1 MRCVYVLMYKK
12 NGPMDVSVDKPYAVF
27 EDSITAEKMK
37 RDGDEIVKVPY
48 FSDEMPNVL
57 RINEDDLKNTPWTVT
72 WRNTDSWGREGS
84 TAKPPDYNVY
94 PKVTCSNKTVDE
106 HSWTNRS
113 D

>member
-12 NGPMDVSVDKPYAVF
+12 NGPMDVPVDRPYAVF

-37 RDGDEIVKVPY
+37 RDGDEVIKVPY

-72 WRNTDSWGREGS
+72 WRNTDLWDKEGS
-84 TAKPPDYNVY
+84 TAEPPNYNSY
-94 PKVTCSNKTVDE
+94 PKVTCNKTVDE
-106 HSWTNRS
+106 HTWRDRS